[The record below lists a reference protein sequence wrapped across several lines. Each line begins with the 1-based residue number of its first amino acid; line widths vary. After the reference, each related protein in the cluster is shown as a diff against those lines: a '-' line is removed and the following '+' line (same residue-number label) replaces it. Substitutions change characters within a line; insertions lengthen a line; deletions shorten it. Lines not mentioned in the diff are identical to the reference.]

1 MIKKLSISL
10 ISLFIALTVAG
21 QTEKGTLKKANELIK
36 EKKYQSAYKLLNDF
50 DPKNC
55 NVEIVLLKE
64 DIVLNYYI
72 TSIMHQV
79 FSLKDLEK
87 NEDIMDY
94 RDKEGSFN
102 MYMIEIDKVLDS
114 LIKINPEN
122 CKLFDGLGRYYY
134 EVQTKYGGKWLKGNN
149 ELYRLIETNY
159 KINVSIMGIALSNK
173 NYDYIW
179 FMIKTPG
186 F

>member
-1 MIKKLSISL
+1 MTKKLSISL

-94 RDKEGSFN
+94 RDKEVSFN
-102 MYMIEIDKVLDS
+102 M
-114 LIKINPEN
+114 
-122 CKLFDGLGRYYY
+122 
-134 EVQTKYGGKWLKGNN
+134 
-149 ELYRLIETNY
+149 
-159 KINVSIMGIALSNK
+159 
-173 NYDYIW
+173 
-179 FMIKTPG
+179 
-186 F
+186 